1 MPIATFRTILAFV
14 LVASLFGS
22 TAMGSE
28 RAGDRAVERGA
39 YPTAVDEYE
48 DALDRNPDDVDLL
61 VKLARTKTRLAGEL
75 AGSEAE
81 TLYEEAADHAA
92 RATELAPQNPEAH
105 FELARALGRLGE
117 FRGIF
122 ESLNLADRV
131 QDELERTLELD
142 PDHAGAHHALALWH
156 FHVPWI
162 AGGRSD
168 RIRPLFERAIELEP
182 ESISH
187 RRAYG
192 EVLLELGDRE
202 AAREQL
208 QVALELEAD
217 TFVGRQ
223 EQELARELFEEHF

>member
-1 MPIATFRTILAFV
+1 MSTAIARTIIAFV
-14 LVASLFGS
+14 VVTLLLGS
-22 TAMGSE
+22 TALGSE
-28 RAGDRAVERGA
+28 SAGDRAADRGD
-39 YPTAVDEYE
+39 YRTAVTEYE
-48 DALDRNPDDVDLL
+48 EALERNPDDVDVL
-61 VKLARTKTRLAGEL
+61 VKLARTETRLAGEL
-75 AGSEAE
+75 EGSEAE
-81 TLYEEAADHAA
+81 RFYEQAADHAT
-92 RATELAPQNPEAH
+92 RATELAPDDPEAH

-131 QDELERTLELD
+131 QDELNRTLELD
-142 PDHAGAHHALALWH
+142 PDHAGALHALALWH

-168 RIRPLFERAIELEP
+168 RIRPLFERAIEIEP
-182 ESISH
+182 DNISH

-208 QVALELEAD
+208 QAAVEIDAN

-223 EQELARELFEEHF
+223 EQEQARELLQEHF